1 MIDLRDKAMKQT
13 TEKLNQQLG
22 FSLAET
28 LVAILILLMVSAVVA
43 GGVPAASNAYSKA
56 VDAAN
61 AQVLL
66 STAAT
71 ALRDELGTAKK
82 VNISTDG
89 TDGKTVRYYSA
100 DNGNY
105 SELSMGETDDRRPVI
120 LLTSYLGDTIG
131 DPVSDDSDDSGD
143 TTAFGAKTVQWELVS
158 QAAITKKL
166 GLTYDDVSFSD
177 GSDGNYGII
186 TFTDLKVLKNN
197 NILAEL
203 DKLEIKVISMA

>member
-120 LLTSYLGDTIG
+120 LLTSYLGHKNE

-166 GLTYDDVSFSD
+166 GLTYDDVSYND
-177 GSDGNYGII
+177 GII
-186 TFTDLKVLKNN
+186 TFTGLSVLKNSN
-197 NILAEL
+197 ENVLATL
-203 DKLEIKVISMA
+203 DTLKIKVVSMA

>member
-120 LLTSYLGDTIG
+120 LLTSYLGHKIE

-166 GLTYDDVSFSD
+166 GLTYDDVSYND
-177 GSDGNYGII
+177 GII
-186 TFTDLKVLKNN
+186 TFTGLSVLKNSN
-197 NILAEL
+197 ENVLATL
-203 DKLEIKVISMA
+203 DTLKIKVVSMA